1 MARGVAA
8 KAATNEARANTAGVS
23 RAAASKPGAGKPAV
37 KIPLFRPTI
46 RRRQMHAVLECL
58 VSEEIGPGALARRL
72 TREAASALR
81 LAGGVALADYGAAL
95 RAGLR
100 AVTGGGGG
108 SGRVLLPA
116 LAPLAYVQAAE
127 RLGLVPLLI
136 DVDPESGAPSRAAL
150 QRLMAYRP
158 QAAVAYHGVGQPD
171 CAGALQELGLP
182 LIEDVTE
189 LVLGLGAGG
198 EGASAPAPGGGAAPN
213 GRRRPEPLREGPAPA
228 PEAEP
233 AGSALPP
240 APGAGRAGRVVV
252 IGLGAGGA
260 LAAGGGGLVLAR
272 ARNDRRLLAAF
283 PRDHGADELP
293 DVNAA
298 LALAQWQERAGSSA
312 RCAALAARFRDA
324 VARCRHRTLPGAAA
338 AGHLFPVLVADGMRE
353 VRRYAAR
360 HQVDTRLAYDGCAL
374 TRVVAGDSGAAAAAS
389 AGDAVGAP
397 APAATAAPAADA
409 PVAGANGAQPDNLQG
424 AQELARRCLLFPLYP
439 ALTDAAA
446 NQVAKV
452 LATLP

>member
-1 MARGVAA
+1 MPVRAAGAGRGLTMASGAPA
-8 KAATNEARANTAGVS
+8 K
-23 RAAASKPGAGKPAV
+23 AAASKAAASKAAE

-72 TREAASALR
+72 AREVAAALR

-95 RAGLR
+95 RAALR
-100 AVTGGGGG
+100 VVTGGGSSSSG
-108 SGRVLLPA
+108 SRHVLVPA
-116 LAPLAYVQAAE
+116 LAPLAYVQAAR

-136 DVDPESGAPSRAAL
+136 DVDPESGALSRPAL
-150 QRLMAYRP
+150 QRLMAWRP
-158 QAAVAYHGVGQPD
+158 QAAVAYHGVGLPD
-171 CAGALQELGLP
+171 CAGALQELELP

-189 LVLGLGAGG
+189 LVLGLGAG
-198 EGASAPAPGGGAAPN
+198 AAAAPE
-213 GRRRPEPLREGPAPA
+213 PESGAESAGG
-228 PEAEP
+228 EAEP
-233 AGSALPP
+233 AAEASAAADAAAGAPVV
-240 APGAGRAGRVVV
+240 PGAGQAGAVVV
-252 IGLGAGGA
+252 VGLGAGGA

-272 ARNDRRLLAAF
+272 ARSDRRLLTGY
-283 PRDHGADELP
+283 PRDHGAEELP

-324 VARCRHRTLPGAAA
+324 VARCRHRTLAGAAA
-338 AGHLFPVLVADGMRE
+338 AGHLFPVLVADGMHE

-374 TRVVAGDSGAAAAAS
+374 TRVVAGGDSGAEA
-389 AGDAVGAP
+389 
-397 APAATAAPAADA
+397 AAPAAPAAVSPPADDA
-409 PVAGANGAQPDNLQG
+409 AGAAGAQPDNLQG

>member
-1 MARGVAA
+1 MARGAPV
-8 KAATNEARANTAGVS
+8 K
-23 RAAASKPGAGKPAV
+23 AAASKAPANKAAE
-37 KIPLFRPTI
+37 KIALFRPTI

-72 TREAASALR
+72 TREVAAALR

-95 RAGLR
+95 SAALR
-100 AVTGGGGG
+100 VVTGGGGG
-108 SGRVLLPA
+108 GGGSRHVLVPA
-116 LAPLAYVQAAE
+116 LAPLAYVQAAQ

-136 DVDPESGAPSRAAL
+136 DVDPESGALSRPAL
-150 QRLMAYRP
+150 QRLMACRP
-158 QAAVAYHGVGQPD
+158 QAAVAYHGVGLPD

-189 LVLGLGAGG
+189 LVLGLGVGA
-198 EGASAPAPGGGAAPN
+198 ASAPEPETGAESA
-213 GRRRPEPLREGPAPA
+213 A

-233 AGSALPP
+233 AAEAGAAAGTAAAEAPVV
-240 APGAGRAGRVVV
+240 PGAGQAGAVVV
-252 IGLGAGGA
+252 VGLGAGAA

-272 ARNDRRLLAAF
+272 ARSDRRLLTGY
-283 PRDHGADELP
+283 PRDHGAEELP

-324 VARCRHRTLPGAAA
+324 VARCRHRTLAGAAA
-338 AGHLFPVLVADGMRE
+338 AGHLFPVLVADGMHE

-360 HQVDTRLAYDGCAL
+360 HRVDTRLAYDGCAL
-374 TRVVAGDSGAAAAAS
+374 TRVAAGGDSGA
-389 AGDAVGAP
+389 GA
-397 APAATAAPAADA
+397 AAPAAVSPPADDA
-409 PVAGANGAQPDNLQG
+409 AGAAGAQPDNLQG

>member
-8 KAATNEARANTAGVS
+8 QAAANEARANQAEAS

-72 TREAASALR
+72 TREVASALR

-95 RAGLR
+95 SAALR
-100 AVTGGGGG
+100 AVTGAGDG
-108 SGRVLLPA
+108 SARVLLPA

-189 LVLGLGAGG
+189 LVLGIGAGG
-198 EGASAPAPGGGAAPN
+198 EGAPAPAPGGKPAPK
-213 GRRRPEPLREGPAPA
+213 GRRRPEPLREGPAAA

-233 AGSALPP
+233 GAGAP
-240 APGAGRAGRVVV
+240 AVPGAGQAGAVVV
-252 IGLGAGGA
+252 VGLGAGGA

-272 ARNDRRLLAAF
+272 ARNDSRLLAAF
-283 PRDHGADELP
+283 PRAHGADELP
-293 DVNAA
+293 DVTAA

-324 VARCRHRTLPGAAA
+324 VARCRHRTLAGAAA

-374 TRVVAGDSGAAAAAS
+374 TRVTAGSDS
-389 AGDAVGAP
+389 GAP
-397 APAATAAPAADA
+397 APAAAASAPIAAAD
-409 PVAGANGAQPDNLQG
+409 GAQPDNLQG
-424 AQELARRCLLFPLYP
+424 AQELAGRCLLFPLYP

-446 NQVAKV
+446 NRVAKV